1 VSFCGD
7 RHRLFCAPFIG
18 FVKHAIHLPHMM
30 ILNYHSEGVNYMSNG
45 HSSCGILGLFL
56 GFLTGLVWLLLV
68 TLDVI
73 TNLLTLLTLGALA
86 PILNI
91 LIGLIGFLVVIIFGL
106 LIFKK
111 VWRLYFKK

>member
-1 VSFCGD
+1 
-7 RHRLFCAPFIG
+7 
-18 FVKHAIHLPHMM
+18 
-30 ILNYHSEGVNYMSNG
+30 MSNG

-56 GFLTGLVWLLLV
+56 GFLTGVFWLLLV
-68 TLDVI
+68 TLNII
-73 TNLLTLLTLGALA
+73 TDLLALLTLGTLA

-111 VWRLYFKK
+111 VWRWYFKK